1 MKSYRFLSL
10 LSVLLVLDIAGLR
23 ADAVTPEQATQIA
36 SQFFSNKGPRRMQS
50 SARRTSA
57 QSAMTTVA
65 VFDSIDSAGQPYIYA
80 VSAPQQDGFVL
91 VSGDDR
97 FNAVLGYSDG
107 SSYDEQTMPE
117 NMRAWMQGYIA
128 EMRYLES
135 KGYRSAPLRS
145 ASPKAAISPLLT
157 TKWNQAAP
165 FNNNCPIDNSTQQRS
180 VTGCVATAM
189 AQVINYHI
197 QNHNAPTQIVAAI
210 PGYTTY
216 TRGMY
221 VGGIAAGTKLPAAS
235 YLIDDYANNAGT
247 DEQKLAV
254 ANLMLYCGVAMN
266 MDYKST
272 GSGVAGSPAQAL
284 KTYFGFDSTTRRAER
299 KNFTYQQ
306 WMNIIYDELAAG
318 RPVYHSGATATGG
331 HAFVIDGYDG
341 DGLFHVNWGWGGSCD
356 DYFALSVMNPDDNN
370 NIGASTS
377 NDGYTIDQQVVIGV
391 QIGSGESYTEPVL
404 LTMDTYNVNGQNA
417 VFNGANF
424 TGVTHSWTAAL
435 AIIDDDGTINQI
447 GGTVPFNLDYGY
459 YSTEE
464 LTVPT
469 NTDLAGQ
476 TKRIVP
482 VCRLNEE
489 PQGVWHT
496 GPSPDINYWQ
506 AVYDANGVP
515 TLTVHP
521 IHNLSGVISVPSNKF
536 VNETQ
541 TIQLQVTNS
550 ADEFY
555 GQIYLFAGTTENKGA
570 YVTQLGLISLAN
582 SSETVQFEWT
592 PTAAGTYNLWVATST
607 DGSNVIA
614 TGSVTIVNDPSLT
627 GKTLVMT
634 AYSFENTDAT
644 SAQIDASGIRS
655 VDVYGDRLKGSVTVK
670 NISNSQFGP
679 LNLGVRIEKYNTS
692 TQQYDS
698 DPVLGYYPNF
708 SLQAGKSV
716 NLGIER
722 TSLETDNTYRIRF
735 LNCSLNP
742 NVELEARYVFHLR
755 TLTNYTISYNLLGGS
770 VSEANPTS
778 YNVLSNAI
786 RLNNPTRTGY
796 TFAGWTGTDL
806 DHPTMTVTIP
816 KGSTGNRSYTATWTP
831 NIYVITWQM
840 DDGSLID
847 TTHVAYDRMPTH
859 SAPVKPNTDEYRYD
873 FAGWS
878 PTPAA
883 ATGNAIYTATFTATP
898 YATITQAPEAIANL
912 VYDGTAQTLIT
923 AGIANGGTMQYK
935 LGDGAWS
942 TSLPAAT
949 DPGRYTI
956 CYRAQADA
964 SHADR
969 EGGSLTAYINY
980 RIDYELEGGSATNP
994 NGYNEDT
1001 ETFTLTNPTRAG
1013 YSFAGWTG
1021 TGLSEATKNVTIT
1034 QGSSGHRSYTATW
1047 NLLQLETDGQGNYL
1061 IGSKTDWETFCNQVN
1076 LDHFSYTGKTIKMT
1090 ADVGTTLD
1098 PVTTMAGDPMAYPK
1112 YSFQGTFDGQ
1122 GHTLTIYYEVTA
1134 GYTAPFRVT
1143 ENATIRNLHVT
1154 GSIITSNQMATG
1166 FVSQA
1171 NGTLTIENCR
1181 SSVDILSSFEW
1192 SGQHAGFVSY
1202 IPMMFGEVSC
1212 EVTITGCLFD
1222 GSIRTTSTTTSCG
1235 GFIAVA
1241 GGTATIRH
1249 SLMAPTSVSE
1259 GMVANTFAY
1268 YGEHLNID
1276 SCYYYGLHVANNQGT
1291 AVHRIRVDEDL
1302 AINGIAG
1309 ETAAY
1314 DVSGIHISPTG
1325 IQAGNTCYAVPDAE
1339 LSLSLSS
1346 TDPSQAVAL
1355 YVASAGTIL
1364 AQDANHVTLTM
1375 PNSDVDIHA
1384 VLALVSAVTWDKTN
1398 ALRATDAGG
1407 ICDVTAGQQKTYAG
1421 ITIAVSGNGYLQA
1434 DNGNYKLHCENTN
1447 DIIFRTDLGHIQRIE
1462 VSCSYGGGLEGW
1474 TFEQGRA
1481 YWTGDANEVVLSGF
1495 GTINGITQIVFYVR
1509 EPVAPASVTTAPTA
1523 KTLHYTG
1530 AAQELVTAG
1539 VAENG
1544 TMQYRVGTNGE
1555 WNESVPTATEI
1566 DVYEVYYRAK
1576 GDAYHP
1582 DGEIVGPLV
1591 VLLTPALKDTT
1602 ITITW
1607 TMDDVLRMPDS
1618 VPGDRGIGYVVDNG
1632 LEGFGPKTRDNIT
1645 VIPFWPGNLSP
1656 EVKGPPSP
1664 PDPIGPYLISTMNSG
1679 KLYFATTLGKFTRI
1693 EVGPINTLFTP
1704 GLSNWT
1710 GWVQYDN
1717 MVIWTGNAD
1726 TVKLI
1731 GDGTIREFDKI
1742 VFVIENQEVP
1752 GIPASVTTAPADKG
1766 LTYNGAA
1773 QELVTAGVAKGGTMQ
1788 YRLGT
1793 DGEWDEAIPT
1803 GTDAGEYAIYYRV
1816 VADTNHIDSEIAG
1829 PMVVSIAKAPLTV
1842 TAEDKVVVLGDEAPV
1857 YTATFDEWLG
1867 GDDESVLTGSLSF
1880 ACAYSAGNQPG
1891 AYAITPSG
1899 VEAANYS
1906 LTFQPG
1912 SLIVKDVSLQP
1923 IGATFNINGNQVRF
1937 AAGNLQ
1943 YNMTNGT
1950 WRFADHQW
1958 TIIGAAEGNTSDS
1971 GWRDLL
1977 DWSAAQSTP
1986 FVGWRILSEVEC
1998 RALIDNRASQLS
2010 ASATVHSQA
2019 GLILL
2024 PDGMTNPPVELNTS
2038 ATDYTTNSISDENWA
2053 TLENAGVIFLP
2064 VAGYRDGNN
2073 SVSYSLTN
2081 GYYWSS
2087 SSMASDAA
2095 QAYYTRIASSYVH
2108 GAEYADKS
2116 SGYSV
2121 RMVTP
2126 ALPAATLSSAPQAID
2141 GLVYTGAPQTLV
2153 TAGQAENGVIAYRI
2167 GEDGRWST
2175 AIPSATNTGTYF
2187 VYYRVIGDTEHSD
2200 GEELTVGAV
2209 TISYTIPTGID
2220 QTTDNP
2226 LPVTEKVLIDDQIYI
2241 LRGGKIYTLQ
2251 GLEVK

>member
-10 LSVLLVLDIAGLR
+10 LTVLLVLDIAGLR

-36 SQFFSNKGPRRMQS
+36 SQFFSNKGPHRMQS

-65 VFDSIDSAGQPYIYA
+65 IFDSIDSAGQPYIYA

-107 SSYDEQTMPE
+107 SSYDEHTMPE

-157 TKWNQAAP
+157 TKWNQGAP

-216 TRGMY
+216 TSGMY

-247 DEQKLAV
+247 DDQKLAV

-266 MDYKST
+266 MDYTST

-299 KNFTYQQ
+299 KNFTYQH

-459 YSTEE
+459 YSTVE

-521 IHNLSGVISVPSNKF
+521 IYNLSGVISVPSNKF

-550 ADEFY
+550 VDEFY
-555 GQIYLFAGTTENKGA
+555 GQIYLFASTTENKGA

-582 SSETVQFEWT
+582 STETVQFEWT

-634 AYSFENTDAT
+634 ACSFENTDAT

-698 DPVLGYYPNF
+698 DPVLGYYPDF

-735 LNCSLNP
+735 LNCSVNP

-755 TLTNYTISYNLLGGS
+755 TLTNYTISYNLVGGS

-816 KGSTGNRSYTATWTP
+816 KGSTGHRSYTATWTP
-831 NIYVITWQM
+831 KNYTICFMNGEVELQRQLVPYGTVPVYSGETPTKAPDADYVYTF
-840 DDGSLID
+840 S
-847 TTHVAYDRMPTH
+847 
-859 SAPVKPNTDEYRYD
+859 
-873 FAGWS
+873 GWS
-878 PTPAA
+878 PAI
-883 ATGNAIYTATFTATP
+883 ATVTGDATYTATFSAKP
-898 YATITQAPEAIANL
+898 YATITQAPAAIADVVFDN
-912 VYDGTAQTLIT
+912 TSHTLIT
-923 AGIANGGTMQYK
+923 AGIANGGTMMYK
-935 LGDGAWS
+935 LGDGEWS

-949 DPGRYTI
+949 DPGRYTVH
-956 CYRAQADA
+956 YKVAGDE

-969 EGGSLTAYINY
+969 DGGSLTAYINY
-980 RIDYELEGGSATNP
+980 RIDYYNLEDATVSNP
-994 NGYNEDT
+994 NCYNEDT
-1001 ETFTLTNPTRAG
+1001 ETFTLNNPTRDG
-1013 YSFAGWTG
+1013 YTFTGWTG
-1021 TGLSEATKNVTIT
+1021 TGLSEPTTSVTIEQGSTGNRIYSAHWEAKPVATCTVAPAAIEGLKFSWAYLDLITAGETNEGTVQYKNGEGDSWSTYLPRQAEAGEYHIFYRIAGDENHSNSEPVEIVVTIAKVAVTVTTNPVVATKLTYTGNPQPMVTTAGETKVGPDGEMHEGTFMYQLNDGEWNAVIPTATAIGEYTVSYKVVGDKNHLDTEVTGPITVYILPAPTIT
-1034 QGSSGHRSYTATW
+1034 HTTVTWDTTNALRPKEDGGICIVSQTYGDGSYGGVHASGIGDSRLAKEDFGLSGYLISANAQDNNRFTFDTELGNFTRIEVNTTSSDISRWSGWTITETATVW
-1047 NLLQLETDGQGNYL
+1047 TGN
-1061 IGSKTDWETFCNQVN
+1061 TNTVN
-1076 LDHFSYTGKTIKMT
+1076 LDKQGAFRQFTQIVFYIENVYQPKLPAEVTQAPEAQVYDYDGEQHVLLT
-1090 ADVGTTLD
+1090 AGTANHG
-1098 PVTTMAGDPMAYPK
+1098 TMAYRI
-1112 YSFQGTFDGQ
+1112 GTEGEWSSELPTTSQAGNYD
-1122 GHTLTIYYEVTA
+1122 IYYKAVSNNPNYDDSEVLGPLYASIAPASLRITA
-1134 GYTAPFRVT
+1134 GDAFILAGSRIPDVT
-1143 ENATIRNLHVT
+1143 VEYD
-1154 GSIITSNQMATG
+1154 G
-1166 FVSQA
+1166 FISGEDEDVLF
-1171 NGTLTIENCR
+1171 GTLTIESGYTDVGGVYDLTPGGV
-1181 SSVDILSSFEW
+1181 SSPNYII
-1192 SGQHAGFVSY
+1192 HFV
-1202 IPMMFGEVSC
+1202 PGTLTVR
-1212 EVTITGCLFD
+1212 
-1222 GSIRTTSTTTSCG
+1222 GSV
-1235 GFIAVA
+1235 FK
-1241 GGTATIRH
+1241 
-1249 SLMAPTSVSE
+1249 
-1259 GMVANTFAY
+1259 TF
-1268 YGEHLNID
+1268 
-1276 SCYYYGLHVANNQGT
+1276 
-1291 AVHRIRVDEDL
+1291 RI
-1302 AINGIAG
+1302 N
-1309 ETAAY
+1309 Y
-1314 DVSGIHISPTG
+1314 DTYV
-1325 IQAGNTCYAVPDAE
+1325 
-1339 LSLSLSS
+1339 SLS
-1346 TDPSQAVAL
+1346 PS
-1355 YVASAGTIL
+1355 
-1364 AQDANHVTLTM
+1364 
-1375 PNSDVDIHA
+1375 
-1384 VLALVSAVTWDKTN
+1384 
-1398 ALRATDAGG
+1398 
-1407 ICDVTAGQQKTYAG
+1407 
-1421 ITIAVSGNGYLQA
+1421 
-1434 DNGNYKLHCENTN
+1434 
-1447 DIIFRTDLGHIQRIE
+1447 
-1462 VSCSYGGGLEGW
+1462 
-1474 TFEQGRA
+1474 
-1481 YWTGDANEVVLSGF
+1481 
-1495 GTINGITQIVFYVR
+1495 
-1509 EPVAPASVTTAPTA
+1509 
-1523 KTLHYTG
+1523 
-1530 AAQELVTAG
+1530 
-1539 VAENG
+1539 
-1544 TMQYRVGTNGE
+1544 
-1555 WNESVPTATEI
+1555 
-1566 DVYEVYYRAK
+1566 
-1576 GDAYHP
+1576 
-1582 DGEIVGPLV
+1582 
-1591 VLLTPALKDTT
+1591 
-1602 ITITW
+1602 
-1607 TMDDVLRMPDS
+1607 
-1618 VPGDRGIGYVVDNG
+1618 
-1632 LEGFGPKTRDNIT
+1632 
-1645 VIPFWPGNLSP
+1645 
-1656 EVKGPPSP
+1656 
-1664 PDPIGPYLISTMNSG
+1664 
-1679 KLYFATTLGKFTRI
+1679 
-1693 EVGPINTLFTP
+1693 
-1704 GLSNWT
+1704 
-1710 GWVQYDN
+1710 
-1717 MVIWTGNAD
+1717 
-1726 TVKLI
+1726 
-1731 GDGTIREFDKI
+1731 
-1742 VFVIENQEVP
+1742 
-1752 GIPASVTTAPADKG
+1752 
-1766 LTYNGAA
+1766 
-1773 QELVTAGVAKGGTMQ
+1773 
-1788 YRLGT
+1788 
-1793 DGEWDEAIPT
+1793 
-1803 GTDAGEYAIYYRV
+1803 
-1816 VADTNHIDSEIAG
+1816 
-1829 PMVVSIAKAPLTV
+1829 
-1842 TAEDKVVVLGDEAPV
+1842 
-1857 YTATFDEWLG
+1857 
-1867 GDDESVLTGSLSF
+1867 
-1880 ACAYSAGNQPG
+1880 
-1891 AYAITPSG
+1891 
-1899 VEAANYS
+1899 
-1906 LTFQPG
+1906 
-1912 SLIVKDVSLQP
+1912 
-1923 IGATFNINGNQVRF
+1923 
-1937 AAGNLQ
+1937 NLQ
-1943 YNMTNGT
+1943 YDLTNST
-1950 WRFADHQW
+1950 WRLAEHPW
-1958 TIIGAAEGNTSDS
+1958 TVIGAAEGNTSES
-1971 GWRDLL
+1971 GWRDLIGWEAAMAL
-1977 DWSAAQSTP
+1977 DFGES
-1986 FVGWRILSEVEC
+1986 GWRMLTGDEWKYIFEDRYNAAE
-1998 RALIDNRASQLS
+1998 LS
-2010 ASATVHSQA
+2010 ALATVHGQH

-2024 PDGMTNPPVELNTS
+2024 PDGMETPPVNLNTS
-2038 ATDYTTNSISDENWA
+2038 TQNFDANILTDAQWSA
-2053 TLENAGVIFLP
+2053 LEYAGAVFLP
-2064 VAGYRDGNN
+2064 TAGYRTGTETKD
-2073 SVSYSLTN
+2073 VVEH
-2081 GYYWSS
+2081 GYYWSTS
-2087 SSMASDAA
+2087 LKDANTPYVA
-2095 QAYYTRIASSYVH
+2095 RFFNSNYPGPHGKEYTTKSY
-2108 GAEYADKS
+2108 GC
-2116 SGYSV
+2116 SV
-2121 RMVTP
+2121 RMIKTMPSATVTVDPAGKGDVIYTGETIELVTP
-2126 ALPAATLSSAPQAID
+2126 GATED
-2141 GLVYTGAPQTLV
+2141 
-2153 TAGQAENGVIAYRI
+2153 GVIAYKV
-2167 GEDGRWST
+2167 GYYGTWST
-2175 AIPSATNTGTYF
+2175 DIPVASEMGEYTIYYKVLGDAAHADGSERYAGQTIITKPRAVVTSAPTAVEGLIYTGEPQALVTHGTATGGTIVYSFDYNSNYSDTIPKATASGYYGVFWKAAGDADHADSGEPSLIHVYIGYGITYDLAGGT
-2187 VYYRVIGDTEHSD
+2187 VETPNPTYYNGGMSSFTLNNPTREGYTFTGWTGSNGDAPEIVVTIVPYEHS
-2200 GEELTVGAV
+2200 GTL
-2209 TISYTIPTGID
+2209 SYTANWTQNTPTAID
-2220 QTTDNP
+2220 PITGNP

-2241 LRGGKIYTLQ
+2241 LRGGKVYTLQ

>member
-1 MKSYRFLSL
+1 MIYIITMKSYRFLSL
-10 LSVLLVLDIAGLR
+10 LTVLLVLDIAGLR

-157 TKWNQAAP
+157 TKWNQGAP

-221 VGGIAAGTKLPAAS
+221 VGGIAAGTILPAAS

-247 DEQKLAV
+247 DDQKLAV

-266 MDYKST
+266 MDYTST

-299 KNFTYQQ
+299 KNFTYQH

-459 YSTEE
+459 FSTVE

-521 IHNLSGVISVPSNKF
+521 IYNLSGVISVPSNKF

-555 GQIYLFAGTTENKGA
+555 GQIYLFASTTENKGA

-582 SSETVQFEWT
+582 STETVQFEWT

-634 AYSFENTDAT
+634 ACSFENTDAT

-698 DPVLGYYPNF
+698 DPVLGYYPDF

-722 TSLETDNTYRIRF
+722 TSLETGNTYRIRF
-735 LNCSLNP
+735 LNCSVNP

-755 TLTNYTISYNLLGGS
+755 TLTNYTISYNLVGGS

-847 TTHVAYDRMPTH
+847 TTHVAYDQMPTH

-935 LGDGAWS
+935 LGDGEWS

-949 DPGRYTI
+949 DPGRYTVH
-956 CYRAQADA
+956 YKVAGDE

-969 EGGSLTAYINY
+969 DGGSLTAYINY
-980 RIDYELEGGSATNP
+980 RIDYYNLEDATVSNP
-994 NGYNEDT
+994 NCYNEDT
-1001 ETFTLTNPTRAG
+1001 ETFTLNNPTRDG
-1013 YSFAGWTG
+1013 YTFTGWTG
-1021 TGLSEATKNVTIT
+1021 TGLSEPTTSVTIEQGSTGNRIYSAHWEAKPVATCTVAPAAIEGLKFSWAYLDLITAGETNEGTVQYKNGEGDSWSTYLPRQAEAGEYHIFYRIAGDENHSNSEPVEIVVTIAKVAVTVTTNPVVATKLTYTGNPQPMVTTAGETKVGPDGEMHEGTFMYQLNDGEWNAVIPTATAIGEYTVSYKVVGDKNHLDTEVTGPITVYILPAPTIT
-1034 QGSSGHRSYTATW
+1034 HTTVTWDTTNALRPKEDGGICIVSQTYGDGSYGGVHASGIGDSRLAKEDFGLSGYLISANAQDNNRFTFDTELGNFTRIEVNTTSSDISRWSGWTITETATVW
-1047 NLLQLETDGQGNYL
+1047 TGN
-1061 IGSKTDWETFCNQVN
+1061 TNTVN
-1076 LDHFSYTGKTIKMT
+1076 LDKQGAFRQFTQIVFYIENVYQPKLPAEVTQAPEAQVYDYDGEQHVLLT
-1090 ADVGTTLD
+1090 AGTANHG
-1098 PVTTMAGDPMAYPK
+1098 TMAYRI
-1112 YSFQGTFDGQ
+1112 GTEGEWSSELPTTSQAGNYD
-1122 GHTLTIYYEVTA
+1122 IYYKAVSNNPNYDDSEVLGPLYASIAPASLRITA
-1134 GYTAPFRVT
+1134 GDAFILAGSRIPDVT
-1143 ENATIRNLHVT
+1143 VEYD
-1154 GSIITSNQMATG
+1154 G
-1166 FVSQA
+1166 FISGEDEDVLF
-1171 NGTLTIENCR
+1171 GTLTIESGYTDVGGVYDLTPGGV
-1181 SSVDILSSFEW
+1181 SSPNYII
-1192 SGQHAGFVSY
+1192 HFV
-1202 IPMMFGEVSC
+1202 PGTLTVR
-1212 EVTITGCLFD
+1212 
-1222 GSIRTTSTTTSCG
+1222 GSV
-1235 GFIAVA
+1235 FK
-1241 GGTATIRH
+1241 
-1249 SLMAPTSVSE
+1249 
-1259 GMVANTFAY
+1259 TF
-1268 YGEHLNID
+1268 
-1276 SCYYYGLHVANNQGT
+1276 
-1291 AVHRIRVDEDL
+1291 RI
-1302 AINGIAG
+1302 N
-1309 ETAAY
+1309 Y
-1314 DVSGIHISPTG
+1314 DTYV
-1325 IQAGNTCYAVPDAE
+1325 
-1339 LSLSLSS
+1339 SLS
-1346 TDPSQAVAL
+1346 PS
-1355 YVASAGTIL
+1355 
-1364 AQDANHVTLTM
+1364 
-1375 PNSDVDIHA
+1375 
-1384 VLALVSAVTWDKTN
+1384 
-1398 ALRATDAGG
+1398 
-1407 ICDVTAGQQKTYAG
+1407 
-1421 ITIAVSGNGYLQA
+1421 
-1434 DNGNYKLHCENTN
+1434 
-1447 DIIFRTDLGHIQRIE
+1447 
-1462 VSCSYGGGLEGW
+1462 
-1474 TFEQGRA
+1474 
-1481 YWTGDANEVVLSGF
+1481 
-1495 GTINGITQIVFYVR
+1495 
-1509 EPVAPASVTTAPTA
+1509 
-1523 KTLHYTG
+1523 
-1530 AAQELVTAG
+1530 
-1539 VAENG
+1539 
-1544 TMQYRVGTNGE
+1544 
-1555 WNESVPTATEI
+1555 
-1566 DVYEVYYRAK
+1566 
-1576 GDAYHP
+1576 
-1582 DGEIVGPLV
+1582 
-1591 VLLTPALKDTT
+1591 
-1602 ITITW
+1602 
-1607 TMDDVLRMPDS
+1607 
-1618 VPGDRGIGYVVDNG
+1618 
-1632 LEGFGPKTRDNIT
+1632 
-1645 VIPFWPGNLSP
+1645 
-1656 EVKGPPSP
+1656 
-1664 PDPIGPYLISTMNSG
+1664 
-1679 KLYFATTLGKFTRI
+1679 
-1693 EVGPINTLFTP
+1693 
-1704 GLSNWT
+1704 
-1710 GWVQYDN
+1710 
-1717 MVIWTGNAD
+1717 
-1726 TVKLI
+1726 
-1731 GDGTIREFDKI
+1731 
-1742 VFVIENQEVP
+1742 
-1752 GIPASVTTAPADKG
+1752 
-1766 LTYNGAA
+1766 
-1773 QELVTAGVAKGGTMQ
+1773 
-1788 YRLGT
+1788 
-1793 DGEWDEAIPT
+1793 
-1803 GTDAGEYAIYYRV
+1803 
-1816 VADTNHIDSEIAG
+1816 
-1829 PMVVSIAKAPLTV
+1829 
-1842 TAEDKVVVLGDEAPV
+1842 
-1857 YTATFDEWLG
+1857 
-1867 GDDESVLTGSLSF
+1867 
-1880 ACAYSAGNQPG
+1880 
-1891 AYAITPSG
+1891 
-1899 VEAANYS
+1899 
-1906 LTFQPG
+1906 
-1912 SLIVKDVSLQP
+1912 
-1923 IGATFNINGNQVRF
+1923 
-1937 AAGNLQ
+1937 NLQ
-1943 YNMTNGT
+1943 YDLTNST
-1950 WRFADHQW
+1950 WRLAEHPW
-1958 TIIGAAEGNTSDS
+1958 TVIGAAEGNTSES
-1971 GWRDLL
+1971 GWRDLIGWEAAMAL
-1977 DWSAAQSTP
+1977 DFGES
-1986 FVGWRILSEVEC
+1986 GWRMLTGDEWKYIFEDRYNAAE
-1998 RALIDNRASQLS
+1998 LS
-2010 ASATVHSQA
+2010 ALATVHGQH

-2024 PDGMTNPPVELNTS
+2024 PDGMETPPVNLNTS
-2038 ATDYTTNSISDENWA
+2038 TQNFDANILTDAQWSA
-2053 TLENAGVIFLP
+2053 LEYAGAVFLP
-2064 VAGYRDGNN
+2064 TAGYRTGTETKD
-2073 SVSYSLTN
+2073 VVEH
-2081 GYYWSS
+2081 GYYWSTS
-2087 SSMASDAA
+2087 LKDANTPYVA
-2095 QAYYTRIASSYVH
+2095 RFFNSNYPGPHGKEYTTKSY
-2108 GAEYADKS
+2108 GC
-2116 SGYSV
+2116 SV
-2121 RMVTP
+2121 RMIKTMPSATVTVDPAGKGDVIYTGETIELVTP
-2126 ALPAATLSSAPQAID
+2126 GATED
-2141 GLVYTGAPQTLV
+2141 
-2153 TAGQAENGVIAYRI
+2153 GVIAYKV
-2167 GEDGRWST
+2167 GYYGTWST
-2175 AIPSATNTGTYF
+2175 DIPVASEMGEYTIYYKVLGDAAHADGSERYAGQTIITKPRAVVTSAPTAVEGLIYTGEPQALVTHGTATGGTIVYSFDYNSNYSDTIPKATASGYYGVFWKAAGDADHADSGEPSLIHVYIGYGITYDLAGGT
-2187 VYYRVIGDTEHSD
+2187 VETPNPTYYNGGMSSFTLNNPTREGYTFTGWTGSNGDAPEIVVTIVPYEHS
-2200 GEELTVGAV
+2200 GTL
-2209 TISYTIPTGID
+2209 SYTANWTQNIPTAID
-2220 QTTDNP
+2220 PITDNP

-2241 LRGGKIYTLQ
+2241 LRGGKVYTLQ

>member
-10 LSVLLVLDIAGLR
+10 LTVLLVLDIAGLR

-157 TKWNQAAP
+157 TKWNQGAP

-247 DEQKLAV
+247 DDQKLAV

-266 MDYKST
+266 MDYTFT

-299 KNFTYQQ
+299 KNFTYQH

-391 QIGSGESYTEPVL
+391 QIGSGESYTEPEL

-459 YSTEE
+459 FSTVE

-521 IHNLSGVISVPSNKF
+521 IYNLSGVISVPSNKF

-555 GQIYLFAGTTENKGA
+555 GQIYLFASTTENKGA

-582 SSETVQFEWT
+582 STETVQFEWT

-634 AYSFENTDAT
+634 ACSFENTDAT

-698 DPVLGYYPNF
+698 DPVLGYYPDF

-735 LNCSLNP
+735 LNCSVNP

-755 TLTNYTISYNLLGGS
+755 TLTNYTISYNLVGGS

-847 TTHVAYDRMPTH
+847 TTHVAYDQMPTH

-912 VYDGTAQTLIT
+912 VYNGTAQTLIT

-949 DPGRYTI
+949 DPGRYTVY
-956 CYRAQADA
+956 YRAQADA

-980 RIDYELEGGSATNP
+980 RIDYYNLEDATVSNP
-994 NGYNEDT
+994 NCYNEDT
-1001 ETFTLTNPTRAG
+1001 ETFTLNNPTRDG
-1013 YSFAGWTG
+1013 YTFTGWTG
-1021 TGLSEATKNVTIT
+1021 TGLSEPTTSVTIEQGSTGNRIYSAHWEAKPVATCTVAPAAIEGLKFSWAYLDLITAGETNEGTVQYKNGEGDSWSTYLPRQAEAGEYHIFYRIAGDENHSNSEPVEIVVTIAKVAVTVTTNPVVATKLTYTGNPQPMVTTAGETKVGPDGEMHEGTFMYQLNDGEWNAVIPTATAIGEYTVSYKVVGDKNHLDTEVTGPITVYILPAPTIT
-1034 QGSSGHRSYTATW
+1034 HTTVTWDTTNALRPKEDGGICIVSQTYGDGSYGGVHASGIGDSRLAKEDFGLSGYLISANAQDNNRFTFDTELGNFTRIEVNTTSSDISRWSGWTITETATVW
-1047 NLLQLETDGQGNYL
+1047 TGN
-1061 IGSKTDWETFCNQVN
+1061 TNTVN
-1076 LDHFSYTGKTIKMT
+1076 LDKQGAFRQFTQIVFYIENVYQPKLPAEVTQAPEAQVYDYDGEQHVLLT
-1090 ADVGTTLD
+1090 AGTANHG
-1098 PVTTMAGDPMAYPK
+1098 TMAYRI
-1112 YSFQGTFDGQ
+1112 GTEGEWSSELPTTSQAGNYD
-1122 GHTLTIYYEVTA
+1122 IYYKAVSNNPNYDDSEVLGPLYASIAPASLRITA
-1134 GYTAPFRVT
+1134 GDAFILAGSRIPDVT
-1143 ENATIRNLHVT
+1143 VEYD
-1154 GSIITSNQMATG
+1154 G
-1166 FVSQA
+1166 FISGEDEDVLF
-1171 NGTLTIENCR
+1171 GTLTIESGYTDVGGVYDLTPGGV
-1181 SSVDILSSFEW
+1181 SSPNYII
-1192 SGQHAGFVSY
+1192 HFV
-1202 IPMMFGEVSC
+1202 PGTLTVR
-1212 EVTITGCLFD
+1212 
-1222 GSIRTTSTTTSCG
+1222 GSV
-1235 GFIAVA
+1235 FK
-1241 GGTATIRH
+1241 
-1249 SLMAPTSVSE
+1249 
-1259 GMVANTFAY
+1259 TF
-1268 YGEHLNID
+1268 
-1276 SCYYYGLHVANNQGT
+1276 
-1291 AVHRIRVDEDL
+1291 RI
-1302 AINGIAG
+1302 N
-1309 ETAAY
+1309 Y
-1314 DVSGIHISPTG
+1314 DTYV
-1325 IQAGNTCYAVPDAE
+1325 
-1339 LSLSLSS
+1339 SLS
-1346 TDPSQAVAL
+1346 PS
-1355 YVASAGTIL
+1355 
-1364 AQDANHVTLTM
+1364 
-1375 PNSDVDIHA
+1375 
-1384 VLALVSAVTWDKTN
+1384 
-1398 ALRATDAGG
+1398 
-1407 ICDVTAGQQKTYAG
+1407 
-1421 ITIAVSGNGYLQA
+1421 
-1434 DNGNYKLHCENTN
+1434 
-1447 DIIFRTDLGHIQRIE
+1447 
-1462 VSCSYGGGLEGW
+1462 
-1474 TFEQGRA
+1474 
-1481 YWTGDANEVVLSGF
+1481 
-1495 GTINGITQIVFYVR
+1495 
-1509 EPVAPASVTTAPTA
+1509 
-1523 KTLHYTG
+1523 
-1530 AAQELVTAG
+1530 
-1539 VAENG
+1539 
-1544 TMQYRVGTNGE
+1544 
-1555 WNESVPTATEI
+1555 
-1566 DVYEVYYRAK
+1566 
-1576 GDAYHP
+1576 
-1582 DGEIVGPLV
+1582 
-1591 VLLTPALKDTT
+1591 
-1602 ITITW
+1602 
-1607 TMDDVLRMPDS
+1607 
-1618 VPGDRGIGYVVDNG
+1618 
-1632 LEGFGPKTRDNIT
+1632 
-1645 VIPFWPGNLSP
+1645 
-1656 EVKGPPSP
+1656 
-1664 PDPIGPYLISTMNSG
+1664 
-1679 KLYFATTLGKFTRI
+1679 
-1693 EVGPINTLFTP
+1693 
-1704 GLSNWT
+1704 
-1710 GWVQYDN
+1710 
-1717 MVIWTGNAD
+1717 
-1726 TVKLI
+1726 
-1731 GDGTIREFDKI
+1731 
-1742 VFVIENQEVP
+1742 
-1752 GIPASVTTAPADKG
+1752 
-1766 LTYNGAA
+1766 
-1773 QELVTAGVAKGGTMQ
+1773 
-1788 YRLGT
+1788 
-1793 DGEWDEAIPT
+1793 
-1803 GTDAGEYAIYYRV
+1803 
-1816 VADTNHIDSEIAG
+1816 
-1829 PMVVSIAKAPLTV
+1829 
-1842 TAEDKVVVLGDEAPV
+1842 
-1857 YTATFDEWLG
+1857 
-1867 GDDESVLTGSLSF
+1867 
-1880 ACAYSAGNQPG
+1880 
-1891 AYAITPSG
+1891 
-1899 VEAANYS
+1899 
-1906 LTFQPG
+1906 
-1912 SLIVKDVSLQP
+1912 
-1923 IGATFNINGNQVRF
+1923 
-1937 AAGNLQ
+1937 NLQ
-1943 YNMTNGT
+1943 YDLTNST
-1950 WRFADHQW
+1950 WRLAEHPW
-1958 TIIGAAEGNTSDS
+1958 TVIGAAEGNTSES
-1971 GWRDLL
+1971 GWRDLIGWEAAMAL
-1977 DWSAAQSTP
+1977 DFGES
-1986 FVGWRILSEVEC
+1986 GWRMLTGDEWKYIFEDRYNAAE
-1998 RALIDNRASQLS
+1998 LS
-2010 ASATVHSQA
+2010 ALATVHGQH

-2024 PDGMTNPPVELNTS
+2024 PDGMETPPVNLNTS
-2038 ATDYTTNSISDENWA
+2038 TQNFDANILTDAQWSA
-2053 TLENAGVIFLP
+2053 LEYAGAVFLP
-2064 VAGYRDGNN
+2064 TAGYRTGTETKD
-2073 SVSYSLTN
+2073 VVEH
-2081 GYYWSS
+2081 GYYWSTS
-2087 SSMASDAA
+2087 LKDANTPYVA
-2095 QAYYTRIASSYVH
+2095 RFFNSNYPGPHGKEYTTKSY
-2108 GAEYADKS
+2108 GC
-2116 SGYSV
+2116 SV
-2121 RMVTP
+2121 RMIKTMPSATVTVDPAGKGDVIYTGETIELVTP
-2126 ALPAATLSSAPQAID
+2126 GATED
-2141 GLVYTGAPQTLV
+2141 
-2153 TAGQAENGVIAYRI
+2153 GVIAYKV
-2167 GEDGRWST
+2167 GYYGTWST
-2175 AIPSATNTGTYF
+2175 DIPVASEKGEYTIYYKVLGDAAHADGSERYAGQTIITKPRAVVTSAPTAVEGLIYTGEPQALVTHGTATGGTIVYSFDYNSNYSDTIPKATASGYYGVFWKAAGDADHADSGEPSLIHVYIGYGITYDLAGGT
-2187 VYYRVIGDTEHSD
+2187 VETPNPTYYNGGMSSFTLNNPTREGYTFTGWTGSNGDAPEIVVTIVPYEHS
-2200 GEELTVGAV
+2200 GTL
-2209 TISYTIPTGID
+2209 SYTANWTQNTPTAID
-2220 QTTDNP
+2220 PITGNP

-2241 LRGGKIYTLQ
+2241 IRGGKVYTLQ